1 MHCNLSDEK
10 MHASYIRPCINK
22 KKNLLVAQSDALQ
35 SFAFL
40 LHNSLNNSISLNDW
54 WKLT

>member
-1 MHCNLSDEK
+1 MHCNLSDDK
-10 MHASYIRPCINK
+10 MHASYIRPCINKKKKK

-40 LHNSLNNSISLNDW
+40 LHNSLNNSIS
-54 WKLT
+54 

>member
-1 MHCNLSDEK
+1 MHCKLSDDK
-10 MHASYIRPCINK
+10 MHASYIRPCINKKK

-40 LHNSLNNSISLNDW
+40 LHNGL
-54 WKLT
+54 K

>member
-1 MHCNLSDEK
+1 MHCNLSDDK
-10 MHASYIRPCINK
+10 MHASYIRPCINKKKK

-40 LHNSLNNSISLNDW
+40 LHNSLNNSIS
-54 WKLT
+54 

>member
-1 MHCNLSDEK
+1 MHCNLSDDK
-10 MHASYIRPCINK
+10 MHATYIRPCINKKKKKK

-40 LHNSLNNSISLNDW
+40 LHNGL
-54 WKLT
+54 K

>member
-1 MHCNLSDEK
+1 MHCKLSDDK
-10 MHASYIRPCINK
+10 MHASYIRPCINKK

-40 LHNSLNNSISLNDW
+40 LHNGL
-54 WKLT
+54 K

>member
-1 MHCNLSDEK
+1 MHCNLSDDK

-22 KKNLLVAQSDALQ
+22 KKNKNLLVAQSDALQ

-40 LHNSLNNSISLNDW
+40 LHNGL
-54 WKLT
+54 K